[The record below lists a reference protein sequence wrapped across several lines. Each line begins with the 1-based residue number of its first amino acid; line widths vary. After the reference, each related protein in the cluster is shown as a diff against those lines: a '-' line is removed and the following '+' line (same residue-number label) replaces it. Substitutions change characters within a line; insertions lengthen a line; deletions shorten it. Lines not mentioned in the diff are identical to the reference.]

1 MRSTGTYCRLLYRLV
16 LTLPVDMN
24 YDELLQL
31 KASKSAKKGGKE
43 TLAQLD
49 DWRKQLSASVRET
62 PRSLTSAE
70 LARLMQWKL
79 KRGTFR
85 PKLQQLAES
94 NSAKEVEQATQR
106 AVDLIADDEIIAA
119 IKELSELKGVGPA
132 TASLLGSVMS
142 VNVPFFSDEAF
153 AHVCPGVKITYTLK
167 TYERFL
173 DAIVAWGKERGLT
186 AVEAEQEAWIK
197 GMREKYGV
205 GETSKKIK
213 KDDSSKKDEKDKKDE
228 KEVNKKDEKVE
239 DDERP
244 AKRRRK

>member
-1 MRSTGTYCRLLYRLV
+1 
-16 LTLPVDMN
+16 MN

-31 KASKSAKKGGKE
+31 KASKSAKKGSKE

-49 DWRKQLSASVRET
+49 DWRKQLSASVHEN
-62 PRSLTSAE
+62 PRSLTTTE

-94 NSAKEVEQATQR
+94 NSAQEVEQATQR
-106 AVDLIADDEIIAA
+106 AVELIADDEIIAA

-132 TASLLGSVMS
+132 TASLLGSVIS

-173 DAIVAWGKERGLT
+173 DEIVAWGKERGLN

-197 GMREKYGV
+197 GMRQKYGQKV
-205 GETSKKIK
+205 AEKVVEKDVKGAKKGIKTSKEIN
-213 KDDSSKKDEKDKKDE
+213 KDEKVKKDE
-228 KEVNKKDEKVE
+228 KEIKKEDEKVQE
-239 DDERP
+239 DERP